1 MDIDYIL
8 LFVVV
13 ITIVMSQIYLSTN
26 VFNVHKKNILK
37 RTTLI
42 EKVLPSYTYNNK
54 NNNLILINNVNN
66 SNK

>member
-1 MDIDYIL
+1 MY
-8 LFVVV
+8 
-13 ITIVMSQIYLSTN
+13 T
-26 VFNVHKKNILK
+26 KKNIPK
-37 RTTLI
+37 RTFQKTLI